1 MVRERHFGDARTS
14 SMGEAV
20 AMTRSACA
28 SSLII
33 VAQTVDALRSFSI
46 AGRSTA
52 PIVVVA
58 ATVCRLVVLRQKTR
72 CLFLVNLLT
81 QYGHLGSVLAI
92 ATIKY

>member
-1 MVRERHFGDARTS
+1 
-14 SMGEAV
+14 MGEAV

-58 ATVCRLVVLRQKTR
+58 ATVCRLK
-72 CLFLVNLLT
+72 NLPT
-81 QYGHLGSVLAI
+81 QPSVSEFN
-92 ATIKY
+92 